1 MWQNYPKER
10 HYSAE
15 KLITGTSEL
24 ESEGGQIHPSN
35 LTVQGVRAAWSHLP
49 QEVVTPQR
57 GEKICL

>member
-24 ESEGGQIHPSN
+24 ETEVGQIHPSN
-35 LTVQGVRAAWSHLP
+35 LTIQGVRTALEPPATGSGDSP
-49 QEVVTPQR
+49 ER
-57 GEKICL
+57 